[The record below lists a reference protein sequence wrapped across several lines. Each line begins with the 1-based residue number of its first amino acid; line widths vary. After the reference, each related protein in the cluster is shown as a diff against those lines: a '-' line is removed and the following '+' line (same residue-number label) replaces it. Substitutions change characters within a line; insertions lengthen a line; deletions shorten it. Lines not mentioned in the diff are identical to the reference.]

1 MYEQTSRHT
10 YMSLQNLI
18 LYKYYQLFILV
29 FKIRPTKI
37 CFTQYMYFQNKI
49 STGKQQAITY
59 LVQFFSKQT
68 KESIIYICEIKHVTV
83 EMTLKYFC
91 NTWLCLFLIMGKR
104 LFLFQTNPKAK
115 FPKLQSVKITRTAIS
130 YEHLHSMYEGQ

>member
-1 MYEQTSRHT
+1 
-10 YMSLQNLI
+10 
-18 LYKYYQLFILV
+18 
-29 FKIRPTKI
+29 
-37 CFTQYMYFQNKI
+37 MYFQNKI

-91 NTWLCLFLIMGKR
+91 NMYLALSFLNHGKKIVP
-104 LFLFQTNPKAK
+104 FLDEP
-115 FPKLQSVKITRTAIS
+115 QS
-130 YEHLHSMYEGQ
+130 